1 MPDIASGILKL
12 DKNGTGRLRIVERS
26 LRSSPSDVIVP
37 ARLMRQYRLAEG
49 AVTAGP
55 FSVVKGRKELSEV
68 ESVCGLKPEEFQKR
82 RPYNDLVAVNPNKRF
97 NLAACGQWSMRI
109 IDLVAPIG
117 KGTRGLIISPP
128 KAGKTVLLGQIA
140 DAIIYDDPKAHV
152 IVLLIDERPEEVTSF
167 RRAVKGAEVLAST
180 IDGSIEE
187 HIALAELMLANIRIE
202 LECGRDVVILVDSLT
217 RMGRSFNRR
226 GSGTGR
232 VMSGGV
238 EVGALEIPR
247 RFFGMAR
254 NVENGGS
261 VTIIATIL
269 VDTGSRMDQLIYE
282 EFKGTGNSEI
292 VLDRSLAEARIFPA
306 INLPASGTRKEE
318 CLYSPED
325 SRKLAMMRR
334 VLSSYKPKE
343 VIESLSKLLKKYPTN
358 KEFLQSMSAEKVV
371 AD

>member
-12 DKNGTGRLRIVERS
+12 ERNGTGRLVSADRS
-26 LRSSPSDVIVP
+26 LRLSPSDVIVP
-37 ARLMRQYRLAEG
+37 VRLIRQYRLAEG

-55 FSVVKGRKELSEV
+55 FSMIRGKKELSAV
-68 ESVCGLKPEEFQKR
+68 ESVCGLRPEEFQKR
-82 RPYNDLVAVNPNKRF
+82 KPYNDLVAVNPNKRF
-97 NLAACGQWSMRI
+97 NLAACGEKSMRI

-128 KAGKTVLLGQIA
+128 KAGKTVMLGQIA
-140 DAIIYDDPKAHV
+140 NAIIYDEPKAHV

-167 RRAVKGAEVLAST
+167 RRSIKGAEVLAST
-180 IDGSIEE
+180 IDGTIEE

-217 RMGRSFNRR
+217 RMSRSFNRK

-238 EVGALEIPR
+238 EAGALEIPR

-254 NVENGGS
+254 NIENGGS

-306 INLPASGTRKEE
+306 INVAASGTRKEE
-318 CLYSPED
+318 CLYSQAD
-325 SRKLAMMRR
+325 MAKLAMLRR
-334 VLSSYKPKE
+334 VLSGYKPRE
-343 VIESLSKLLKKYPTN
+343 MIESLEKLLKKYPTN
-358 KEFLQSMSAEKVV
+358 EEFLKSLPKEK
-371 AD
+371 

>member
-12 DKNGTGRLRIVERS
+12 DKNGMGRLVSVERS
-26 LRSSPSDVIVP
+26 LRSSPGDVIVP
-37 ARLMRQYRLAEG
+37 AQLIRQYKLAEG
-49 AVTAGP
+49 AVTVGP
-55 FSVVKGRKELSEV
+55 FSMVKGRKELSAV
-68 ESVCGLKPEEFQKR
+68 DSVCGLTPQEFQNRK
-82 RPYNDLVAVNPNKRF
+82 PYNDLVAVNPDKRF
-97 NLAACGQWSMRI
+97 KLAKCDERSMRI

-117 KGTRGLIISPP
+117 KGTRGLVISPP
-128 KAGKTVLLGQIA
+128 KAGKTVLLRQIA
-140 DAIIYDDPKAHV
+140 DAIIYDDPRAHV

-167 RRAVKGAEVLAST
+167 RRKVKGAEVLAST
-180 IDGSIEE
+180 IDGTIEE

-232 VMSGGV
+232 IMSGGV

-254 NVENGGS
+254 NIENGGS

-306 INLPASGTRKEE
+306 INLSASGTRKEE
-318 CLYSPED
+318 SLYGQED
-325 SRKLAMMRR
+325 MRKLAMMRK
-334 VLSSYKPKE
+334 VLSSYKPRE
-343 VIESLSKLLKKYPTN
+343 VIESLEKLLKKYPTN
-358 KEFLQSMSAEKVV
+358 EEFLQSLSG
-371 AD
+371 

>member
-12 DKNGTGRLRIVERS
+12 DKNGTGRLLSAERS

-37 ARLMRQYRLAEG
+37 ARLIRQYKLAEG

-55 FSVVKGRKELSEV
+55 FDVVKGRKELSAV
-68 ESVCGLKPEEFQKR
+68 DSVCGLKPEEFQKR
-82 RPYNDLVAVNPNKRF
+82 KPYNDLVAVNPNKRF
-97 NLAACGQWSMRI
+97 KLATCGERSMRI

-140 DAIIYDDPKAHV
+140 DAIIYDDPKTHV

-167 RRAVKGAEVLAST
+167 RRQVNGAEVLAST

-187 HIALAELMLANIRIE
+187 HISLAKLMLANIRIE

-254 NVENGGS
+254 NIENGGS

-292 VLDRSLAEARIFPA
+292 VLDRSLAEKRIFPA
-306 INLPASGTRKEE
+306 INLAASGTRKEE
-318 CLYSPED
+318 SLYGEEEM
-325 SRKLAMMRR
+325 RKLAMMRR
-334 VLSSYKPKE
+334 VLSSYKPRE
-343 VIESLSKLLKKYPTN
+343 VIESLEKLLKKYLTN
-358 KEFLQSMSAEKVV
+358 EEFLQSLSG
-371 AD
+371 